1 LGEEY
6 VSDEEYPTYFT
17 RLRGLRRRVA
27 SSLPSSMA

>member
-17 RLRGLRRRVA
+17 RLRGLRRRWRRA
-27 SSLPSSMA
+27 SPSSMA